1 MAEVRS
7 IKDLKG
13 KSVVNV
19 TTGEKLAD
27 VADTMIDPTGARV
40 AAVVISVGDFLQP
53 EYQYISS
60 DDVQVWGH
68 DVILVRSDDVFVPE
82 THFARGDEWLK
93 TSDYL
98 KRRTVLDSNG
108 TRLGQVNDILVDADG
123 SFAGYR
129 LGQVDVEGP
138 LADSKYIPASA
149 TQSVG
154 PDYVIVDTGRFEPG
168 DVPEEIAR
176 ETRDESWTQDVP
188 LFGEKEDDKR

>member
-1 MAEVRS
+1 MTDVRS

-27 VADTMIDPTGARV
+27 VSDTMIDPSGTRV
-40 AAVVISVGDFLQP
+40 AAVIISVGDFLQP
-53 EYQYISS
+53 EYQYIHS
-60 DDVQVWGH
+60 DDVEVWGH
-68 DVILVRSDDVFVPE
+68 DVILVRSNDVLVPE
-82 THFARGDEWLK
+82 AHFPRTEEWLK

-98 KRRTVLDSNG
+98 RRRTVLDSNG

-123 SFAGYR
+123 RFAGYR

-138 LADSKYIPASA
+138 LAESKYIPATA

-154 PDYVIVDTGRFEPG
+154 PDYVIVDTGRFRPE
-168 DVPEEIAR
+168 DVPEEVVE
-176 ETRDESWTQDVP
+176 ETREDDWDDSLR
-188 LFGEKEDDKR
+188 LFGGEEDRD

>member
-1 MAEVRS
+1 MTETRS

-13 KSVVNV
+13 KSVVNL
-19 TTGEKLAD
+19 TTGEKLAN
-27 VADTMIDPTGARV
+27 VADTIIDPQGPRV

-68 DVILVRSDDVFVPE
+68 DVILVRSNEVFVPE
-82 THFARGDEWLK
+82 THFAGGDDWLK

-98 KRRTVLDSNG
+98 RRRTVLDSNG
-108 TRLGQVNDILVDADG
+108 TRLGQINDILVNADG
-123 SFAGYR
+123 QFAGYR

-138 LADSKYIPASA
+138 LAESKYIPASA

-154 PDYVIVDTGRFEPG
+154 PDYVIVDTGRLEPA
-168 DVPEEIAR
+168 DVPEEIVR
-176 ETRDESWTQDVP
+176 DTRDEGWVSDVP
-188 LFGEKEDDKR
+188 FFGEEDDKR